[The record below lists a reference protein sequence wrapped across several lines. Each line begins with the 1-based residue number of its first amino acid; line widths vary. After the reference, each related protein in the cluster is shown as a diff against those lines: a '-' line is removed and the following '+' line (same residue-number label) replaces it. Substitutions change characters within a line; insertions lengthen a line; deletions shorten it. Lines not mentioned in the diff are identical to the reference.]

1 MESSLCEKPERHAP
15 RRLSDYLRLEGQKQ
29 KVHSLV
35 DKVYSRKN
43 LMLAWERVRANQGAG
58 GTDGISVEVFEANL
72 EDNLERLHR
81 ELRDGTYQPQP
92 VRRIEIPKRGSPG
105 KTRPLGIPSV
115 YDRVCQQAMVNRLEP
130 IFEEVFDP
138 SSFGYRKGR
147 KTADALSKIWREVEA
162 GNEWIVDADLKD
174 YFGSVDHEKLMALIG
189 KQVADGRVL
198 KLIQHTLTAGYQ
210 EEGRRHETPR
220 GTPQGGV
227 VSPLLSNIL
236 LTPFDKEMRRQG
248 YQLTRWADD
257 WVVTCRTR
265 AEAEHAL
272 ARAEKILEQLGV
284 TLNREKTRIV
294 HVAHGFEFLGFK
306 IKRGQRQFKL
316 SRDRIKSNL
325 NRQNLYA
332 VPAQKAV
339 DRFKD
344 QIRALTK
351 RRVPLRM
358 GELINTINPI
368 IRGWGN
374 YFCRSHVRKLFHQ
387 LDGWIVRRLW
397 SHRAKR
403 WRNSGWKHY
412 PTKRLRGEEFK
423 LVCLVSLIPSLQ
435 TAKAHS

>member
-1 MESSLCEKPERHAP
+1 MESSLCEKPEHHAP
-15 RRLSDYLRLEGQKQ
+15 RRLSDYLTLEGLKQ

-35 DKVYSRKN
+35 DKVYSRQN
-43 LMLAWERVRANQGAG
+43 LMLAWEHVRANQGAG
-58 GTDGISVEVFEANL
+58 GTDGITIEAFEANL
-72 EDNLERLHR
+72 DANLERLHQ

-92 VRRIEIPKRGSPG
+92 VRRLEIPKRGTPG

-115 YDRVCQQAMVNRLEP
+115 FDRVCQQAMVNRLEP
-130 IFEEVFDP
+130 IFEKVFDP

-147 KTADALSKIWREVEA
+147 KTADALGKIWREVEA

-189 KQVADGRVL
+189 KQIADSRVL
-198 KLIQHTLTAGYQ
+198 KLIQQTLTAGY
-210 EEGRRHETPR
+210 EEKGQRYETPR

-227 VSPLLSNIL
+227 ISPMFSNIL

-272 ARAEKILEQLGV
+272 ARAERILEELGV
-284 TLNREKTRIV
+284 RLNREKTRIV

-306 IKRGQRQFKL
+306 IKRGKRQFKL
-316 SRDRIKSNL
+316 SRDRIKSKL
-325 NRQNLYA
+325 NRQDLYA
-332 VPAQKAV
+332 IPTQKSV

-344 QIRALTK
+344 QIRNLTQ
-351 RRVPLRM
+351 RRVPL
-358 GELINTINPI
+358 GTSEVIDTINPI

-403 WRNSGWKHY
+403 WRNAGWKDY
-412 PTKRLRGEEFK
+412 PTKRLRGAEFK
-423 LVCLVSLIPSLQ
+423 LICLVSLIPSLQ
-435 TAKAHS
+435 IAKAHS